1 MSIMSFYIPTL
12 RQNKGFLG
20 SREFA
25 EDIFSLSKRL
35 KLFMKPFDRKVSEEF
50 GREIEQNDLGRYLET
65 GKFSLLAPPAQAR
78 KGQKEKQE
86 KVGKGRARG
95 AGHVRP
101 LGPGL
106 TWPGGV
112 ATSPSAGRRRC
123 GGRGGGLARAGS
135 EAELPVPPGGGHLGI
150 YISEGTFDNGCG
162 AWKLETGALSSPF
175 SFCFC
180 TTGRSAGTPG
190 VASCFQDV

>member
-1 MSIMSFYIPTL
+1 M
-12 RQNKGFLG
+12 N
-20 SREFA
+20 
-25 EDIFSLSKRL
+25 
-35 KLFMKPFDRKVSEEF
+35 PFDIKASKEES
-50 GREIEQNDLGRYLET
+50 GREIQQNDLIIRYLET
-65 GKFSLLAPPAQAR
+65 GKFSLPAPPARRAR
-78 KGQKEKQE
+78 KGQKEKRE

-112 ATSPSAGRRRC
+112 ATSPSAGRRPG

-162 AWKLETGALSSPF
+162 AWKLETGALSSAF
-175 SFCFC
+175 SFCFS
-180 TTGRSAGTPG
+180 TPGRGAGTPG
-190 VASCFQDV
+190 VASCFQDVWELLIGRNSRKACFRTSRRR